1 MKKAL
6 CIVDISKDVDVDV
19 HNLFLSKLLSLVGS
33 KLFLQTDTQKLLFL
47 TKLILKF
54 KLFITMNL
62 SHGLQR
68 SNKNYLC

>member
-33 KLFLQTDTQKLLFL
+33 KLFFTNRYTKTSFL
-47 TKLILKF
+47 DKIDSQVQVIYYDESIAWFTTF
-54 KLFITMNL
+54 
-62 SHGLQR
+62 
-68 SNKNYLC
+68 